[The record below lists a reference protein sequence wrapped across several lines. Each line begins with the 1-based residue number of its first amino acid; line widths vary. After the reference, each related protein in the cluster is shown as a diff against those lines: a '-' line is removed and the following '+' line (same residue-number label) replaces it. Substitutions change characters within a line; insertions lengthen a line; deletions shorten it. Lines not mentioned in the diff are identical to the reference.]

1 MYSALHLLCAN
12 RQRTEVES
20 LGVTFIKLPWPDGMN
35 AERFDQG
42 ILRWTNQKA
51 GIIMPE
57 DEGGFGENEP
67 TSYLYKR
74 RLPEATGHVP
84 SARGREEEG

>member
-1 MYSALHLLCAN
+1 
-12 RQRTEVES
+12 
-20 LGVTFIKLPWPDGMN
+20 MN

-51 GIIMPE
+51 GIVMPE

-74 RLPEATGHVP
+74 RLPEATARTA
-84 SARGREEEG
+84 SATTPEEG